1 MRFDPHSPPYRTF
14 EYDVIKLWEL
24 DRETFL
30 NGDVALLPLVPLTQ
44 LEARDIPEVF
54 EAITERLSPV
64 EDPSLQGVLWSA
76 TDILTRMR
84 FGPSFVKE
92 IMMSDVDFGHSD
104 FYLELMRVANLE
116 IQKKVIRSQGEAKFG
131 QAPEVI
137 QNRLE
142 TMTEVDELEAMT
154 IRLLTVNSWEELFAP
169 PKKKPTRKKRK

>member
-1 MRFDPHSPPYRTF
+1 
-14 EYDVIKLWEL
+14 
-24 DRETFL
+24 
-30 NGDVALLPLVPLTQ
+30 
-44 LEARDIPEVF
+44 
-54 EAITERLSPV
+54 
-64 EDPSLQGVLWSA
+64 
-76 TDILTRMR
+76 
-84 FGPSFVKE
+84 
-92 IMMSDVDFGHSD
+92 
-104 FYLELMRVANLE
+104 MRVANLE